1 MRVPPGFTLLH
12 KHFVCKVP
20 HAFPP
25 KTWPRPG
32 PGARDPGGGVGWVG
46 GVQGT
51 ELGGGLRWQ
60 LHSRCNPEAVGTG
73 EILHSHLAN

>member
-12 KHFVCKVP
+12 KYFVCKVP

-32 PGARDPGGGVGWVG
+32 PGGVGWG
-46 GVQGT
+46 GVRGT

-60 LHSRCNPEAVGTG
+60 LHSRCNLEAVGTG